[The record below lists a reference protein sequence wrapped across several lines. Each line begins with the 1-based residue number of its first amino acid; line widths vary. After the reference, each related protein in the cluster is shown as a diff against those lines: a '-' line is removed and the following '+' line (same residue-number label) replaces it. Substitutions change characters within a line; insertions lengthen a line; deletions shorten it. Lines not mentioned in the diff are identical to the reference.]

1 MSPAALTL
9 LEKLDKWAVETPQ
22 KVALSFLDESG
33 DIVKGSSMTYC
44 DISVKSTN
52 FAGYLMSGKYS
63 LKVGDRYTLQSA

>member
-52 FAGYLMSGKYS
+52 LAGYLMSGKYS